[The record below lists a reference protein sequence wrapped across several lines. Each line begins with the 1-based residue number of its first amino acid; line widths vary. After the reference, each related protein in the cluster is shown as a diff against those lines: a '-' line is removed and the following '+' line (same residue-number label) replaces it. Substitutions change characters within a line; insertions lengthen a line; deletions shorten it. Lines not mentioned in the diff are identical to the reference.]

1 MPLTASGTKVLR
13 TMKEHYGAGKGERIF
28 YATGNKQPALG
39 KKWHGTSTSKRS
51 LSKR

>member
-1 MPLTASGTKVLR
+1 MPLSASGTKVLS
-13 TMKEHYGAGKGERIF
+13 TMKAQYGAGKGERIF
-28 YATGNKQPALG
+28 YATATKQPALG